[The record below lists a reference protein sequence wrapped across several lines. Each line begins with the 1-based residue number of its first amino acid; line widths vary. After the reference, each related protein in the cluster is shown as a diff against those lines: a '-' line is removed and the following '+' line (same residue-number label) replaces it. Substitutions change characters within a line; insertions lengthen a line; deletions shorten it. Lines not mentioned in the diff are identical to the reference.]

1 MRKLSP
7 AVVLTM
13 ALVSTL
19 SSALAQNT
27 DPSAP
32 TAAPVCS
39 DLIKRLESAIKEYKR
54 AKFSLDRA
62 TQLMA
67 SARYSSRIG
76 KMNIDLASR
85 QADVTVATAS
95 YVESIGPA
103 YSSVAALN
111 ADCGQDAFKE
121 SGIRFTV
128 MLNLDITRFI
138 SEGVDKLADEQMADI
153 KKVFG
158 DMKSRQK

>member
-1 MRKLSP
+1 
-7 AVVLTM
+7 
-13 ALVSTL
+13 
-19 SSALAQNT
+19 
-27 DPSAP
+27 
-32 TAAPVCS
+32 
-39 DLIKRLESAIKEYKR
+39 
-54 AKFSLDRA
+54 
-62 TQLMA
+62 
-67 SARYSSRIG
+67 
-76 KMNIDLASR
+76 MNIDLASR

-111 ADCGQDAFKE
+111 ADCGQDVFKE
-121 SGIRFTV
+121 SGVIFTEK
-128 MLNLDITRFI
+128 LNLDITRFI